1 MPAARIHR
9 PGRSLGSVPN
19 LPEPVLHPSTVRS
32 AVSPPAIVAAAIGA
46 GIGVL
51 AQSVILAVVLG
62 VGFWSV
68 LMMVEAFARARRR
81 RAAQPKP
88 AQLDPWSVPEPWRQ
102 LLHQADS
109 AQSRF
114 DDAVKEWPAGP
125 IRERLTDLQP
135 RLWGDVE
142 DIGTIARRG
151 AALSSWTAG
160 VPATGRPSA
169 DQLAEQ
175 LRQTEAEKQRLAGRS
190 ARRDASLART
200 EEAIAAQ
207 IRAVRSAEEA
217 RSVVLDRLRVVVAR
231 LDETVTSLLV
241 LGAGGG
247 ETQAGSVTASLDEI
261 NEEITALLHGLAEA
275 TSTSSGAVG
284 PLEPLTP
291 LPPSGATTQEHVEA
305 VQPPPAPPTP

>member
-1 MPAARIHR
+1 
-9 PGRSLGSVPN
+9 VPN
-19 LPEPVLHPSTVRS
+19 LPEPVFHPSTVRA
-32 AVSPPAIVAAAIGA
+32 AVSPAPIAAAVIGA

-51 AQSVILAVVLG
+51 AHSIILAVVLG

-68 LMMVEAFARARRR
+68 LMMVGAFARARRR

-114 DDAVKEWPAGP
+114 DNAVNDWPPGP
-125 IRERLTDLQP
+125 IRERLSDLQP
-135 RLWGDVE
+135 RLWSDVE

-151 AALSSWTAG
+151 AALSAWVSG

-169 DQLAEQ
+169 EQLADQL
-175 LRQTEAEKQRLAGRS
+175 RRTEAERQTLAGRS
-190 ARRDASLART
+190 ASRDASLART

-207 IRAVRSAEEA
+207 IRAVRNASEA
-217 RSVVLDRLRVVVAR
+217 QSLVLDRLRIVVAR

-247 ETQAGSVTASLDEI
+247 EAQAGSVTDSLDEI
-261 NEEITALLHGLAEA
+261 NDEITALLHGLAEA

-284 PLEPLTP
+284 PLEPLIP
-291 LPPSGATTQEHVEA
+291 LPSPGATDPQPVEA
-305 VQPPPAPPTP
+305 VQPPPTPPTP

>member
-1 MPAARIHR
+1 
-9 PGRSLGSVPN
+9 VPN
-19 LPEPVLHPSTVRS
+19 LPEPVLHPSTVRA
-32 AVSPPAIVAAAIGA
+32 AVSPTAVVAAVVGA

-51 AQSVILAVVLG
+51 AHSVILAVILG

-68 LMMVEAFARARRR
+68 IMAMGMFVRARRR

-102 LLHQADS
+102 LLHQADN

-114 DDAVKEWPAGP
+114 DSAVKDWQPGP
-125 IRERLTDLQP
+125 IRERLSDLQP
-135 RLWGDVE
+135 RLWSDVE

-151 AALSSWTAG
+151 AALSAWVSG

-169 DQLAEQ
+169 KQLGEQ
-175 LRQTEAEKQRLAGRS
+175 LRQTEAERQRLAGRS
-190 ARRDASLART
+190 ASRDASLART

-207 IRAVRSAEEA
+207 IRAVNSASEA
-217 RSVVLDRLRVVVAR
+217 ESLVLDRLRIVVAR

-247 ETQAGSVTASLDEI
+247 EAQADSVTASLDQI
-261 NEEITALLHGLAEA
+261 NDEVTALLRGLAEA
-275 TSTSSGAVG
+275 TSTSNEALGALG
-284 PLEPLTP
+284 PPTP
-291 LPPSGATTQEHVEA
+291 LPPLAAAADKPVEA
-305 VQPPPAPPTP
+305 FQPPPSPPTP